1 MAALL
6 WIAAALIGVVLL
18 VLLTPWHVRFRG
30 RTMPLDLQVASQ
42 PSGRAGPRH
51 PDPDPPVEGP
61 RPTAEEE
68 AQAAQGPPLPRHA
81 TGPAGPVFGLLS
93 ALRLRN
99 LRLSG
104 RIGLPTR
111 PIPAR
116 SGARSRR
123 SSTASG
129 PHRHRRIDI
138 APEFSGACLDLDGS
152 GDLVIRPTRLLRAG
166 LAFAWANRGW
176 R

>member
-1 MAALL
+1 
-6 WIAAALIGVVLL
+6 
-18 VLLTPWHVRFRG
+18 LTSG
-30 RTMPLDLQVASQ
+30 CASAFW
-42 PSGRAGPRH
+42 GARPRH

-61 RPTAEEE
+61 RP
-68 AQAAQGPPLPRHA
+68 PRKKKRKPRKDRRYRG
-81 TGPAGPVFGLLS
+81 TPRGLRDLILGLLS

-104 RIGLPTR
+104 RIGLPD
-111 PIPAR
+111 PADTGTLW
-116 SGARSRR
+116 GALTPFIYGLS
-123 SSTASG
+123 A
-129 PHRHRRIDI
+129 PHRRIDV

>member
-6 WIAAALIGVVLL
+6 WIAAALIGVLLL
-18 VLLTPWHVRFRG
+18 VLLTPWHVRVRG
-30 RTMPLDLQVASQ
+30 RTMPLDLRLRLSLLGGLAPGIPIPIRRSKD
-42 PSGRAGPRH
+42 RDRPRKKKRK
-51 PDPDPPVEGP
+51 P
-61 RPTAEEE
+61 RKDRRYRGT
-68 AQAAQGPPLPRHA
+68 PR
-81 TGPAGPVFGLLS
+81 GLRDLILGLLS

-104 RIGLPTR
+104 RIGLPD
-111 PIPAR
+111 PADTGTLW
-116 SGARSRR
+116 GALTPFIYGLS
-123 SSTASG
+123 A
-129 PHRHRRIDI
+129 PHRRIDV